1 MAKAPAG
8 AAHSDAAASLRA
20 IPSVE
25 RILSAARFA
34 PLIAEWGRE
43 PVKAAVVA
51 HLDALRADAVAWNE
65 DDALHAI
72 GATLAASLAS
82 TLRPAINASGIIIH
96 TNLGRAPIDDG
107 IWADAAA
114 IVTGYSNL
122 EFDLEA
128 GERGARDEHLSALC
142 RTLFGCEAAVLT
154 NNNAAGT
161 MLLLA
166 ATAAG
171 REVIVSRGELVEI
184 GGAFRVPDVIQ
195 QGGAKL
201 REVGTTNRTRA
212 RDYADAIGKKTAAI
226 LRVHRSNFDIVGFTE
241 TPEVAELVEVARAK
255 RVPLLYD
262 EGSGR
267 AVDLARYGFA
277 PRATL
282 RELLTQGVDAITCS
296 TDKLLGA
303 TQGGLILGSEAI
315 VARCRK
321 HPLMRAVRA
330 GKETYAVV
338 AATLRAFASG
348 KHEERIAIYR
358 MLATPIEELRARAER
373 LVRGTRVRVVETR
386 CALGGG
392 TTPTETI
399 ASIGIEVPGDAN
411 ALQTRF
417 LRNDPPIVGRIH
429 DGRFTLD
436 VRTLLERDLGA
447 VARALSAEP

>member
-34 PLIAEWGRE
+34 PLVAEWGRE
-43 PVKAAVVA
+43 QVKAAVVA
-51 HLDALRADAVAWNE
+51 HLDGLRAQAMPWNE
-65 DDALHAI
+65 DDASSAV
-72 GATLAASLAS
+72 GASVAASLQT
-82 TLRPAINASGIIIH
+82 TLRPVINASGIIIH
-96 TNLGRAPIDDG
+96 TNLGRAPIDAG
-107 IWADAAA
+107 LWSDAAA

-122 EFDLEA
+122 EFDLEE
-128 GERGARDEHLSALC
+128 GERGARDEHLTALC

-154 NNNAAGT
+154 NNNAAAT

-166 ATAAG
+166 ATSAR

-241 TPEVAELVEVARAK
+241 TPEVAELVEVSRAK

-277 PRATL
+277 PRATV
-282 RELLTQGVDAITCS
+282 RELLAQGVNALTCS

-303 TQGGLILGSEAI
+303 TQGGLILGSESI
-315 VARCRK
+315 VGQCRR

-330 GKETYAVV
+330 GKESYAIV
-338 AATLRAFASG
+338 AETLRAFASG
-348 KHEERIAIYR
+348 RHEERVTIYR
-358 MLATPIEELRARAER
+358 MLAMPLEALRARAEF
-373 LVRGTRVRVVETR
+373 LIRGTRARIIDTH

-399 ASIGIEVPGDAN
+399 ASIGIEVAGDAN

-429 DGRFTLD
+429 DGRFTLE
-436 VRTLLERDLGA
+436 VRTLLDRDLDA
-447 VARALSAEP
+447 VARALSAER